1 MKKGY
6 YKINAWG
13 KDGDHYAI
21 IDGVKYSFEEY
32 RHFVREILYMMIMD
46 GNTPACML
54 HEGAPIGR
62 RIVTTLRNSHCR
74 ILRAAGWKRAE

>member
-1 MKKGY
+1 MNMKKGY
-6 YKINAWG
+6 YKIIGEKNC
-13 KDGDHYAI
+13 YAM
-21 IDGVKYSFEEY
+21 IDGEKYSFEEFD
-32 RHFVREILYMMIMD
+32 RFVHEILYMLIMD

-62 RIVTTLRNSHCR
+62 RIATTIRSSHCR

>member
-6 YKINAWG
+6 YKFIGN
-13 KDGDHYAI
+13 KDCYAM
-21 IDGVKYSFEEY
+21 IDGEKYSFEEFK
-32 RHFVREILYMMIMD
+32 RFVREILYMLIID

-54 HEGAPIGR
+54 NEDAPIGW
-62 RIVTTLRNSHCR
+62 RIATTIRNSHGR

>member
-6 YKINAWG
+6 YKVIGEKNC
-13 KDGDHYAI
+13 YAM
-21 IDGVKYSFEEY
+21 IDGEKYSFEEFN
-32 RHFVREILYMMIMD
+32 RFVREILYMLIMD

-54 HEGAPIGR
+54 YEGAPIGWR
-62 RIVTTLRNSHCR
+62 VATTIRGSHCR